1 MISLAGGISRR
12 LFHLR
17 MQTRAF
23 NAYHDTFSLRL
34 ASRNYLRTRKLL
46 LIFYDTGSVLVV
58 FGMFTAVILLF
69 WTMVSLSSSAFL
81 RLTASDTSASL
92 LKRALGATSRAKSY
106 SSTAHAINPI
116 IPGLTVPLKH
126 LPLIL
131 FSLCI
136 SQIVHESGHAITAA
150 IHRIP
155 MLAAGASITF
165 IFPAAFV
172 ALPSAR
178 VEELSSLDRLRV
190 VTSGCFHNLTFW
202 LILLGAASSGIG
214 QWSLSAGYEDV
225 SARGLIVSHVEA
237 DSPLSIH
244 LPVGSFLT
252 TLDDLPLNS
261 SRDAWSTYLLDPTS
275 AVYKQGWCVN
285 VSELSGEHG
294 TLRHPAS
301 LKASSD
307 DQQCCED
314 SDSRA
319 SPLSCFV
326 SFETMEKYCTNPVAI
341 LSKMQNRCDSS
352 TLCLE
357 SQSCIKPTGDQ
368 DLLRI
373 MVHQQGTSTKDDRVV
388 LWGGPKYE
396 VWEQVQTT
404 HLAPRFDILPL
415 GLPLLLA
422 DFFQYLTL
430 TNLSLYLLNS
440 LPLPALDGSQL
451 LIILLEMAFTRWLYR
466 PSTILDIEALRTRGG
481 RPHERRVQ
489 QVLRTL
495 IIIGTCTL
503 LGACV
508 MLGII
513 EWMSV

>member
-1 MISLAGGISRR
+1 MISFAAGVSRR

-17 MQTRAF
+17 VQTRAF
-23 NAYHDTFSLRL
+23 NALHDTFSLRL

-69 WTMVSLSSSAFL
+69 WTMVSLLSSAFL
-81 RLTASDTSASL
+81 RLTASDSTSASL
-92 LKRALGATSRAKSY
+92 LKRAVGATSRTKTY
-106 SSTAHAINPI
+106 SGTAHAINPI
-116 IPGLTVPLKH
+116 IPGLTVPLTH

-131 FSLCI
+131 FSLCT
-136 SQIVHESGHAITAA
+136 SQIVHEIGHAITAA

-155 MLAAGASITF
+155 ILAAGASITL

-172 ALPSAR
+172 TLPSAR

-190 VTSGCFHNLTFW
+190 VTSGCFHNLTLW
-202 LILLGAASSGIG
+202 LILLGAAWTGIG
-214 QWSLSAGYEDV
+214 QWSLSVGYEDV
-225 SARGLIVSHVEA
+225 SPRGLIVAHIEA
-237 DSPLSIH
+237 DSPLSMH

-261 SRDAWSTYLLDPTS
+261 SRDAWSTYLLEPTP
-275 AVYKQGWCVN
+275 AIYKQGWCVN
-285 VSELSGEHG
+285 ESQL
-294 TLRHPAS
+294 
-301 LKASSD
+301 SD
-307 DQQCCED
+307 DQQCCVD
-314 SDSRA
+314 TDNRTSS
-319 SPLSCFV
+319 LSCFA
-326 SFETMEKYCTNPVAI
+326 SFASTMETYCTDPVAI

-357 SQSCIKPTGDQ
+357 SQSCVKPTGDR

-373 MVHQQGTSTKDDRVV
+373 TVHHQETSTNDDRVV
-388 LWGGPKYE
+388 LWSGPKYE

-422 DFFQYLTL
+422 DFFQYLKL
-430 TNLSLYLLNS
+430 TNLSLYLLNA

-466 PSTILDIEALRTRGG
+466 PSTMIDIEALRTRGG

-489 QVLRTL
+489 QVLRTFVM
-495 IIIGTCTL
+495 IGTCTL
-503 LGACV
+503 LGTCV